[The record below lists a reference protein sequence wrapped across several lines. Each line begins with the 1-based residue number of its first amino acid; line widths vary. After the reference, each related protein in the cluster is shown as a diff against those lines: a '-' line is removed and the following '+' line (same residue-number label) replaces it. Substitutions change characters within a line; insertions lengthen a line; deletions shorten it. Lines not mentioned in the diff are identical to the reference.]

1 MMKLNRRAVLLGT
14 GAIGVAALGG
24 SLLGSGRPAQAA
36 TAINLTTRRTSFAF
50 NGPTTQGVVSTVDN
64 APPPVLRLK
73 QNVEAVLNFTNGL
86 PDYTTMHWHGMR
98 IPNAMDG
105 VPYLT
110 QFPIAEGET
119 FEYRYTPPDAGT
131 FWYHPHCMTGDQMA
145 EGMTGLLIVDEA
157 EDPGFD
163 IDLPLN
169 LKGFRLAKDG
179 SFLPYYTARGAARG
193 GTNPN
198 VMTTN
203 WEISPTYEVP
213 AGGLARIR
221 IGVTDI
227 TRVYKIVFPDVAG
240 RIIAWDGHPIEEEVP
255 WPTAEAPLILGPG
268 QRVDVAIETPADAE
282 VELVFNHIIGARSMP
297 LATLRTAGPALGRTL
312 AQLAPL
318 PENPIA
324 KPDIEN
330 AEVIEMVFGWSPS
343 DQIPYNGFCG
353 GLPFTF
359 WSIDRSPWPGDA
371 VDGTG
376 PIATLE
382 MGKDYILRMR
392 NESPND
398 HPIHLHGL
406 VFVPIS
412 SNKRKIPAN
421 YTDTVLLQKSETIE
435 VALRADN
442 PGDWAFHCH
451 VIEHQKTGLAG
462 FIRVV

>member
-1 MMKLNRRAVLLGT
+1 
-14 GAIGVAALGG
+14 
-24 SLLGSGRPAQAA
+24 
-36 TAINLTTRRTSFAF
+36 
-50 NGPTTQGVVSTVDN
+50 
-64 APPPVLRLK
+64 
-73 QNVEAVLNFTNGL
+73 
-86 PDYTTMHWHGMR
+86 
-98 IPNAMDG
+98 
-105 VPYLT
+105 
-110 QFPIAEGET
+110 
-119 FEYRYTPPDAGT
+119 
-131 FWYHPHCMTGDQMA
+131 
-145 EGMTGLLIVDEA
+145 
-157 EDPGFD
+157 
-163 IDLPLN
+163 
-169 LKGFRLAKDG
+169 
-179 SFLPYYTARGAARG
+179 
-193 GTNPN
+193 
-198 VMTTN
+198 MTTN
-203 WEISPTYEVP
+203 WDISPTYEVP

-221 IGVTDI
+221 LGVTDI

-268 QRVDVAIETPADAE
+268 QRVDVAIEAPADAE

-324 KPDIEN
+324 KPNIEN

-343 DQIPYNGFCG
+343 VQIPYNGFCG

-371 VDGTG
+371 ADGTG
-376 PIATLE
+376 PVATLE